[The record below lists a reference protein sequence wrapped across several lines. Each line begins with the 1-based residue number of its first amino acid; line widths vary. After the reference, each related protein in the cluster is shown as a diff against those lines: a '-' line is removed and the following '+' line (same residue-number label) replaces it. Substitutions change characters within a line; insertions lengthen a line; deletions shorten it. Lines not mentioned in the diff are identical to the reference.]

1 MASCIQT
8 LAGLCPDCSTSKGG
22 IVEVFITADYDN
34 VGAYLEEESGV
45 TAETLS
51 ITGTSKWYKYSFKRN
66 TGSMTSTLNRD
77 DAAGSNYVTTEVV
90 LQFNRQDTAKRIEM
104 SALALNEMAV
114 IVKDAN
120 GKYWFLGLNEPVV
133 ASAGTAQTG
142 QNRGDGN
149 FYQITLQ
156 ANDDT
161 FPYEVDAND
170 VPSPEG
176 PSCD

>member
-1 MASCIQT
+1 MASCVQT
-8 LAGLCPDCSTSKGG
+8 LSGICADCSTSIGG
-22 IVEVFITADYDN
+22 IVEVLITPEYDK

-45 TAETLS
+45 TAETVS
-51 ITGTSKWYKYSFKRN
+51 ISGSSKWYKYSFKRN

-90 LQFNRQDTAKRIEM
+90 LQFNRQDTEKRIEM
-104 SALALNEMAV
+104 SALALYEMAV

-120 GKYWFLGLNEPVV
+120 GKYWFLGMNEPVV
-133 ASAGTAQTG
+133 ASAATGQTG

-161 FPYEVDAND
+161 FPYEVDANS

-176 PSCD
+176 PSCS